1 MPSEIAKRVAG
12 TYVADNAAPNSG
24 VLAWVTAECREG
36 QFEGCIK
43 RFCQAQEEILD
54 PALVV
59 VETVSAERIQCT
71 IPCRLFDHESTAT
84 FLSEVKFTLDP
95 ATGAVSRL
103 RIPV

>member
-12 TYVADNAAPNSG
+12 TYVGDDAAPNSG
-24 VLAWVTAECREG
+24 VLAWITAECREG
-36 QFEGCIK
+36 QFEGCVR

-54 PALVV
+54 PALVI
-59 VETVSAERIQCT
+59 VESVSAERIQCS
-71 IPCRLFDHESTAT
+71 IPCRLFDHESPAT

-95 ATGAVSRL
+95 SSGGTCRL